1 MTINVLYNSVLDKA
15 RYYGSQLRTH
25 FRISPLNLGLLVLPV
40 LLTATMA
47 SSNDIPESTIEPVPA
62 IQPEG
67 SNNHQ
72 FEGEFIGFSYPS
84 EWRVDSTR
92 TSPGKVV
99 LEIPEA
105 VKPSTVTIHALPEPL
120 DNPMEHLVESV
131 ENDPEYDHYFLRKK
145 RDHFIKHEPVINLHY
160 SVITEDG
167 VSIRGLKMA
176 FTGADERPYILDLR
190 TQFPNSLGNDL
201 QIKKIAPYCFDLI
214 HTMK

>member
-1 MTINVLYNSVLDKA
+1 MTINVLYNSALEKA

-40 LLTATMA
+40 LLTVTMA
-47 SSNDIPESTIEPVPA
+47 SSSNIPESTVEPVPA

-67 SNNHQ
+67 SDNYQ
-72 FEGEFIGFSYPS
+72 FKGDVISFSYPS

-99 LEIPEA
+99 LDIPEA
-105 VKPSTVTIHALPEPL
+105 VKQSTITIHALSEPL
-120 DNPMEHLVESV
+120 DDPMEHLVESV
-131 ENDPEYDHYFLRKK
+131 ENNPEYDQYFLRKK
-145 RDHFIKHEPVINLHY
+145 RNHFIQNEPVVNLHY

-167 VSIRGLKMA
+167 VSIRGLRMA

-190 TQFPNSLGNDL
+190 THFPNSLGNDL
-201 QIKKIAPYCFDLI
+201 QIKKIAPYCFDLVN
-214 HTMK
+214 TMK